1 MGMKVS
7 SIIALCVVLNCG
19 SLIAQDA
26 ATQIANGDIINML
39 RAHVPENTIISEIN
53 VLVGQGA
60 TFNISPTAIVE
71 LQRAGASEKVLNA
84 IVYIQTNVVPGLM
97 ISVPRG
103 VFYRTGANAA
113 ELRSF
118 LLWPE
123 FIPRWETWPFYPT
136 GAKTMAMNASPVVVQ
151 VADGSP
157 TLLAQ

>member
-1 MGMKVS
+1 MAKKFFP
-7 SIIALCVVLNCG
+7 IIALCVLLTCG
-19 SLIAQDA
+19 SLIAQEA
-26 ATQIANGDIINML
+26 APQIANGDIINML

-71 LQRAGASEKVLNA
+71 LQRAGASEKVLDA
-84 IVYIQTNVVPGLM
+84 IVYVQTNVVPGLM

-103 VFYRTGANAA
+103 VFYRTGTTAT

-123 FIPRWETWPFYPT
+123 FAPRWETWPFYPT
-136 GAKTMAMNASPVVVQ
+136 RAKNLPISASP
-151 VADGSP
+151 S
-157 TLLAQ
+157 LF